1 MTYTRHKTEKDPT
14 FEEGDESE
22 KEKEGYLPNE
32 NENDGL
38 DKNGQWYHDQEYAK
52 HIRYMTPY
60 DYDRYNKQQDTGV
73 GGGMKFRDSSED
85 RKKKEE
91 GAAKEGGD
99 KKDASKSSGLPPELD
114 PNFGKLVQKKKM
126 KAYHQPASLV
136 Q

>member
-1 MTYTRHKTEKDPT
+1 LTKRFLSKKDFEDEEYGPYQMTYTRHKTEKDPT

-60 DYDRYNKQQDTGV
+60 DYNRYNKQ
-73 GGGMKFRDSSED
+73 
-85 RKKKEE
+85 
-91 GAAKEGGD
+91 
-99 KKDASKSSGLPPELD
+99 
-114 PNFGKLVQKKKM
+114 
-126 KAYHQPASLV
+126 
-136 Q
+136 